1 MIFLKKCL
9 AGEKNGKSKKIK
21 KSVRMNF
28 LLMTKRL
35 KKEIKIIFD

>member
-9 AGEKNGKSKKIK
+9 AGIKTGSQKNK

-35 KKEIKIIFD
+35 KEEIKIIFD